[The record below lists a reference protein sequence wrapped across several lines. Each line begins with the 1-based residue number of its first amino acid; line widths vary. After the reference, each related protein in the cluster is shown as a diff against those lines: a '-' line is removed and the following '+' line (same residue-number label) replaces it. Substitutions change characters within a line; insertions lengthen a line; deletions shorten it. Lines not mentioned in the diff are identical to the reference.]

1 MSLKKIFLV
10 LILISVLAIVIT
22 AIEIVKHNTQT
33 NRVANNPVAQE
44 AVKSTSKPV
53 TTAPEV
59 YLTYHRNVKDNASG
73 ITKNFYYD
81 TNSLKWEK
89 KKYEDNKS
97 LIFYMQMSGLLNK
110 DIEASVN
117 KKLKDAAFKFNQD
130 LQTQYSKSNESQFL
144 SFLVNDNNQVISSQ
158 AVSASFGN
166 VISVVNYSYAYGD
179 LTFCN
184 IDLNSGK
191 DLKFE
196 DMFTS
201 NTDIKQLLSSVFI
214 KKLGDNKTI
223 EYYNKDSY
231 YDDEQGKMVEI
242 EYGDAFFKEV
252 DVRTLER
259 AIKRFFA
266 TDKIEFG
273 FTDNNLIFRFPLT
286 TEKPTNFYIN
296 YSEHLDNIAIFSRFN
311 SKNSLFENDKYS
323 VKRVRAL
330 YGLGSFNTLRE
341 SKILLEDNG
350 VILNYVIRLNSGS
363 CSFDEY
369 NILAEKLTQIIKDRI
384 NSDLEGIRQNVDVN
398 QVPVFNGCF
407 RINIFKT
414 DFNTYGKVNNDTKI
428 SSEYLSEGKV
438 SASIEYNPSVYV
450 VSREDANTLINSEY
464 VKIAYTSP
472 DYMGYLNIDTWYNNG
487 KEWGDIVNLQN
498 KFYPY
503 YEEVAQ
509 DLYIKSSS
517 DNYIIKDSKFYIQ
530 EGGEVKQLSS
540 VDFVKYLLYDR
551 NKYENLLNT
560 VCEEVR
566 ARIEN
571 DNWITDKEEILQN
584 INKDNVEI
592 KIREYDQVLEFKFKT
607 GRGSSDY
614 YDQPVRI
621 CSDYPYTFP
630 YLRRL

>member
-1 MSLKKIFLV
+1 MSLKKIFIV
-10 LILISVLAIVIT
+10 LILVSVLAIVIT

-110 DIEASVN
+110 DIEASIN

-144 SFLVNDNNQVISSQ
+144 SFLVNDKNQIISSQ

-166 VISVVNYSYAYGD
+166 VISVVNYSNAYGD

-201 NTDIKQLLSSVFI
+201 NTDIKQLLSSIFI

-231 YDDEQGKMVEI
+231 YDDEQGKMVDF

-273 FTDNNLIFRFPLT
+273 FTDNRLIFKFPLT
-286 TEKPTNFYIN
+286 TEQPTTFYIN

-311 SKNSLFENDKYS
+311 SRNSLFENDKYS

-330 YGLGSFNTLRE
+330 YELGSFNTLRE

-350 VILNYVIRLNSGS
+350 VILNYVIRLNPGS

-464 VKIAYTSP
+464 VKIAYTSY

-517 DNYIIKDSKFYIQ
+517 GNYLIKDSKFYIQ

-551 NKYENLLNT
+551 NKYEDLLNT
-560 VCEEVR
+560 VYEEAR
-566 ARIEN
+566 ARIEK

-592 KIREYDQVLEFKFKT
+592 KIREYDQVIEFRFKT